1 MNPYDYLRRP
11 GIRILQEIENGN
23 KDEESIM
30 KIAADAFGGSLTEM
44 FQSFAEPAFSA
55 QAVLEAVNGETSTG
69 RKIFGPSDSFG
80 DKNAKRFYHV
90 VDTLLPSITPFS
102 VEFDR
107 TSKLPLGIGVETLQM
122 KGFPR
127 AVIGNTGGKGED
139 KKILNRSGKEIDV
152 AETMVQAFSGIKVV
166 KPQLDLTLRYRGF
179 EANDAI
185 RDSTNEFNR
194 ILRSPDRQ
202 SAQQLLQGF
211 INQNESRFNV
221 LRDLYTTIEDAR
233 ALGLS
238 DREIEKQL
246 KEAKV
251 ANYKEVM
258 RGTFKPIEPSFEM
271 IQAARAGTFGTPQP
285 IDPSTI
291 RAAQTELQQDL
302 TGRYI
307 TPDARQRAI
316 EVLREEERKKLLGTP

>member
-1 MNPYDYLRRP
+1 M
-11 GIRILQEIENGN
+11 I
-23 KDEESIM
+23 
-30 KIAADAFGGSLTEM
+30 GS
-44 FQSFAEPAFSA
+44 
-55 QAVLEAVNGETSTG
+55 
-69 RKIFGPSDSFG
+69 
-80 DKNAKRFYHV
+80 
-90 VDTLLPSITPFS
+90 
-102 VEFDR
+102 
-107 TSKLPLGIGVETLQM
+107 
-122 KGFPR
+122 
-127 AVIGNTGGKGED
+127 TGGKGED

-152 AETMVQAFSGIKVV
+152 AETFVQAFSGIKVV

-194 ILRSPDRQ
+194 ILRSPDAQ
-202 SAQQLLQGF
+202 SADQLLQGF
-211 INQNESRFNV
+211 INQNESRFNT

-233 ALGLS
+233 MLGLS
-238 DREIEKQL
+238 EREIEKQL

-271 IQAARAGTFGTPQP
+271 IQAARSGTFGTPQP

-291 RAAQTELQQDL
+291 RAAQTELRQDL

-307 TPDARQRAI
+307 TPDDRARAI
-316 EVLREEERKKLLGTP
+316 QALREEEERKLIGSP